1 MTEQQEQL
9 AAPRTELQQRFRRYS
24 EEALA
29 VAQAPR

>member
-1 MTEQQEQL
+1 MTEDQEQL
-9 AAPRTELQQRFRRYS
+9 AAPITKLQQRFPRYF